1 MSKVKNILDKL
12 RPDNTN
18 NKQAKTVERIA
29 AIGHTTDAVG
39 WRPVPYTTPDRFNQ
53 FLTNLES
60 DIDSFIAKA
69 NPDRYNPCFYERTV
83 DGDRDYGQ
91 LQFVGQLESPLL
103 EGAHVPGVGAR
114 PFGEHHQRSAF
125 LQYLSRVFVGF
136 MYLFR
141 SGFVHE
147 DVARAF
153 AGFSHEENL
162 PQRLLHHPLEVAAQ
176 EAVDEE
182 DVERSLVVGHEDV
195 GGLLV
200 HVLVSAY
207 DHGDEQHA
215 AEDDGPDFSGIVSP
229 EMGAAEP

>member
-83 DGDRDYGQ
+83 DG
-91 LQFVGQLESPLL
+91 
-103 EGAHVPGVGAR
+103 
-114 PFGEHHQRSAF
+114 
-125 LQYLSRVFVGF
+125 
-136 MYLFR
+136 
-141 SGFVHE
+141 
-147 DVARAF
+147 
-153 AGFSHEENL
+153 
-162 PQRLLHHPLEVAAQ
+162 EVALALKELAAQ
-176 EAVDEE
+176 RTEHVRAIHNIRNYQIASKKDIEYHLQRMEEALDRIKEVQE
-182 DVERSLVVGHEDV
+182 
-195 GGLLV
+195 
-200 HVLVSAY
+200 
-207 DHGDEQHA
+207 
-215 AEDDGPDFSGIVSP
+215 
-229 EMGAAEP
+229 